1 MTVKDFDIAVHPLL
15 QVSRQK
21 QTVASSFSTS
31 FAAREAPQDS
41 DASQSK
47 SIDPDV
53 YNVTLSS
60 RTHNA
65 QKCRPQ
71 VDAIKAAR
79 T

>member
-15 QVSRQK
+15 QVSSYTRP
-21 QTVASSFSTS
+21 VASSFSTS

-41 DASQSK
+41 DANQSK
-47 SIDPDV
+47 SMDPDV
-53 YNVTLSS
+53 YNITLSS

-65 QKCRPQ
+65 QKSRPQ